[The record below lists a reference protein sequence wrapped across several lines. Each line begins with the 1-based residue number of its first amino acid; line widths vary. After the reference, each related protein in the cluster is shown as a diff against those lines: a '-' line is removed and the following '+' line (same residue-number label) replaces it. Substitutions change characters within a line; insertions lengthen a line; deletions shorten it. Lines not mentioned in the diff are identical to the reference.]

1 MELNNDFNDL
11 NNSQE
16 DSNIMNKINEE
27 AEKIDNNIDNA
38 SLNYLNKYINLSINE
53 LQKEI
58 IQKNEN
64 LISLHEEKEQ
74 SKNKLNDIVKSLNEL
89 VVKNSELLYQKEQD
103 PYLLQQLERVVE
115 LRKRD
120 LTSSKKINNTFKL
133 QYKSMSER
141 IENLLSPEKIETFE
155 GEIDSLRKENSDI
168 NSKIKILKDNNLEN
182 AKKIEGLKDN
192 KKFNNKIKSYSEEI
206 KSLGN
211 KKHEYFTKINLNK
224 RSLDNVIREKDVLL
238 KLYNANIK
246 EDSDEIIVSKINF
259 WLDLIKS
266 DLEGN
271 QDEIIEKAE
280 TDNSKVI
287 KEIDKRVSK
296 NNNKN
301 PLYLPSLNINNN
313 IERARS
319 SSNEKREINNNINN
333 INISQNIHK
342 GIFSKYSILKERT
355 KTKNLPRYMQ
365 YKTEDNKIGD
375 INNDYENT
383 SDNDYRELLNKK
395 NEYVNMINRLEETI
409 KEVQKTSSRKNKS
422 VFNTVNDN
430 SKKLSSLKQQNSLI
444 KIEIEELEKILLLCQ
459 EEVRIK
465 KEIKNNENKINK
477 NNHPDVT
484 ANIILNDLSNI
495 NEDDERKKSIYQ
507 INNIDLKDSKNDITL
522 EYNESNKKIIFPT
535 DISKVEKI
543 DEEEIPEFKSNRNL
557 SREQRL
563 EEIKVKYLE
572 MDEDEN
578 NNHENK
584 EEEKNNEE
592 KKEIENNED
601 IKKENNEDIK
611 KENNEDIKKENNEDV
626 KKENN
631 DEINNENKED
641 VKIENNDDIKND
653 NNEDVKIENN
663 EEKNDENNEDEK
675 VEEEEKKEEGEEG
688 EEGEEE
694 NNEEDI

>member
-38 SLNYLNKYINLSINE
+38 SLNYLNKYINLTINE

-103 PYLLQQLERVVE
+103 PYILQQLERVVE

-168 NSKIKILKDNNLEN
+168 NSKIKLLKDNNLEN

-342 GIFSKYSILKERT
+342 GIFSKYSILKERA

-365 YKTEDNKIGD
+365 YRTEDNKIGD

-444 KIEIEELEKILLLCQ
+444 KNEIEELEKILLLCQ

-641 VKIENNDDIKND
+641 VTIENNDDIKND

-675 VEEEEKKEEGEEG
+675 
-688 EEGEEE
+688 
-694 NNEEDI
+694 

>member
-38 SLNYLNKYINLSINE
+38 SLNYLNKYINLTINE

-103 PYLLQQLERVVE
+103 PYILQQLERVVE

-168 NSKIKILKDNNLEN
+168 NSKIKLLKDNNLEN

-342 GIFSKYSILKERT
+342 GIFSKYSILKERA

-365 YKTEDNKIGD
+365 YRTEDNKIGD

-444 KIEIEELEKILLLCQ
+444 KNEIEELEKILLLCQ

-592 KKEIENNED
+592 KKEIENNE
-601 IKKENNEDIK
+601 KKKMKIMK
-611 KENNEDIKKENNEDV
+611 KLKK
-626 KKENN
+626 
-631 DEINNENKED
+631 
-641 VKIENNDDIKND
+641 KIM
-653 NNEDVKIENN
+653 KI
-663 EEKNDENNEDEK
+663 
-675 VEEEEKKEEGEEG
+675 
-688 EEGEEE
+688 
-694 NNEEDI
+694 

>member
-383 SDNDYRELLNKK
+383 NDNDYRELLNKK
-395 NEYVNMINRLEETI
+395 MNM
-409 KEVQKTSSRKNKS
+409 
-422 VFNTVNDN
+422 
-430 SKKLSSLKQQNSLI
+430 
-444 KIEIEELEKILLLCQ
+444 
-459 EEVRIK
+459 
-465 KEIKNNENKINK
+465 
-477 NNHPDVT
+477 
-484 ANIILNDLSNI
+484 
-495 NEDDERKKSIYQ
+495 
-507 INNIDLKDSKNDITL
+507 
-522 EYNESNKKIIFPT
+522 
-535 DISKVEKI
+535 
-543 DEEEIPEFKSNRNL
+543 
-557 SREQRL
+557 
-563 EEIKVKYLE
+563 
-572 MDEDEN
+572 
-578 NNHENK
+578 
-584 EEEKNNEE
+584 
-592 KKEIENNED
+592 
-601 IKKENNEDIK
+601 
-611 KENNEDIKKENNEDV
+611 
-626 KKENN
+626 
-631 DEINNENKED
+631 
-641 VKIENNDDIKND
+641 
-653 NNEDVKIENN
+653 
-663 EEKNDENNEDEK
+663 
-675 VEEEEKKEEGEEG
+675 
-688 EEGEEE
+688 
-694 NNEEDI
+694 

>member
-211 KKHEYFTKINLNK
+211 KKHEYFIKINLNK

-444 KIEIEELEKILLLCQ
+444 KNEIEELEKILLLCQ
-459 EEVRIK
+459 EEVKIK

-584 EEEKNNEE
+584 EEDKNNEE
-592 KKEIENNED
+592 KKEIENNEEKNNENNEN

-611 KENNEDIKKENNEDV
+611 NENN
-626 KKENN
+626 N
-631 DEINNENKED
+631 DINNENKED
-641 VKIENNDDIKND
+641 VKIENNDDI

-675 VEEEEKKEEGEEG
+675 FEEEEKKEEGEEG
-688 EEGEEE
+688 EGEGEGEEE

>member
-168 NSKIKILKDNNLEN
+168 NSKIKLLKDNNLEN

-238 KLYNANIK
+238 KLYNANIN

-383 SDNDYRELLNKK
+383 NDNDYRELLNKK

-688 EEGEEE
+688 EEE

>member
-38 SLNYLNKYINLSINE
+38 SLNYLNKYINLTINE

-103 PYLLQQLERVVE
+103 PYILQQLERVVE

-141 IENLLSPEKIETFE
+141 IENLLSPEKIDSFE
-155 GEIDSLRKENSDI
+155 GEIDSLRKENTDI

-192 KKFNNKIKSYSEEI
+192 KKFSDKIKSYSDEI

-224 RSLDNVIREKDVLL
+224 RSLENVIREKEVLL

-259 WLDLIKS
+259 WLDLIKN
-266 DLEGN
+266 DLEGT
-271 QDEIIEKAE
+271 QDEIMEKVE

-287 KEIDKRVSK
+287 KEMDKRVSK

-301 PLYLPSLNINNN
+301 PLYLPPLNINNN

-319 SSNEKREINNNINN
+319 SSNEKRKINNNINN
-333 INISQNIHK
+333 TNISQSIHK
-342 GIFSKYSILKERT
+342 GIFSKYSVLKERT

-365 YKTEDNKIGD
+365 NKTEDNKVSD
-375 INNDYENT
+375 INTDYESTN
-383 SDNDYRELLNKK
+383 DNDYRDLLNKK

-409 KEVQKTSSRKNKS
+409 KEVQKTSSRKNKN

-430 SKKLSSLKQQNSLI
+430 SKKLDLLKQQNSLI

-465 KEIKNNENKINK
+465 KEMKNNENKINK
-477 NNHPDVT
+477 NNQPDVT

-507 INNIDLKDSKNDITL
+507 INNTDLKDSKNDITL
-522 EYNESNKKIIFPT
+522 EYNESNKKINFPN

-543 DEEEIPEFKSNRNL
+543 DEEEIPEFKQNKDL

-563 EEIKVKYLE
+563 KEIKVKYLE
-572 MDEDEN
+572 MDEDNEEKVEEN
-578 NNHENK
+578 NKDKVEENK
-584 EEEKNNEE
+584 EEEKDENIKDKIEENNEKEKEQNNEKEKEENNEKEKEENNEKKKEENNEE
-592 KKEIENNED
+592 KKE
-601 IKKENNEDIK
+601 
-611 KENNEDIKKENNEDV
+611 
-626 KKENN
+626 
-631 DEINNENKED
+631 
-641 VKIENNDDIKND
+641 
-653 NNEDVKIENN
+653 ENN
-663 EEKNDENNEDEK
+663 EEEK
-675 VEEEEKKEEGEEG
+675 
-688 EEGEEE
+688 EE
-694 NNEEDI
+694 NNEEEKENNNEEEKEENNEEEKENNNEEEKEENNEEEDI

>member
-103 PYLLQQLERVVE
+103 PYILQQLERVVE

-301 PLYLPSLNINNN
+301 PLYLPPLNINNN

-342 GIFSKYSILKERT
+342 GIFSKYSILKERA

-365 YKTEDNKIGD
+365 YRTEDNKIGD
-375 INNDYENT
+375 INKC
-383 SDNDYRELLNKK
+383 L
-395 NEYVNMINRLEETI
+395 
-409 KEVQKTSSRKNKS
+409 
-422 VFNTVNDN
+422 
-430 SKKLSSLKQQNSLI
+430 
-444 KIEIEELEKILLLCQ
+444 
-459 EEVRIK
+459 
-465 KEIKNNENKINK
+465 
-477 NNHPDVT
+477 
-484 ANIILNDLSNI
+484 
-495 NEDDERKKSIYQ
+495 
-507 INNIDLKDSKNDITL
+507 
-522 EYNESNKKIIFPT
+522 
-535 DISKVEKI
+535 
-543 DEEEIPEFKSNRNL
+543 
-557 SREQRL
+557 
-563 EEIKVKYLE
+563 
-572 MDEDEN
+572 
-578 NNHENK
+578 
-584 EEEKNNEE
+584 
-592 KKEIENNED
+592 
-601 IKKENNEDIK
+601 
-611 KENNEDIKKENNEDV
+611 
-626 KKENN
+626 
-631 DEINNENKED
+631 
-641 VKIENNDDIKND
+641 
-653 NNEDVKIENN
+653 
-663 EEKNDENNEDEK
+663 
-675 VEEEEKKEEGEEG
+675 
-688 EEGEEE
+688 
-694 NNEEDI
+694 

>member
-38 SLNYLNKYINLSINE
+38 SLNYLNKYINLTINE

-103 PYLLQQLERVVE
+103 PYILQQLERVVE

-168 NSKIKILKDNNLEN
+168 NSKIKLLKDNNLEN

-342 GIFSKYSILKERT
+342 GIFSKYSILKERA

-365 YKTEDNKIGD
+365 YRTEDNKIGD

-444 KIEIEELEKILLLCQ
+444 KNEIEELEKILLLCQ

-592 KKEIENNED
+592 KKEIENNEEKKNENNEE

-611 KENNEDIKKENNEDV
+611 NENSDD
-626 KKENN
+626 
-631 DEINNENKED
+631 INNENNED
-641 VKIENNDDIKND
+641 VKIENNDDINNE

-663 EEKNDENNEDEK
+663 EEKKDENNEDEK

-688 EEGEEE
+688 EGEEGEEE

>member
-38 SLNYLNKYINLSINE
+38 SLNYLNKYINLTINE

-103 PYLLQQLERVVE
+103 PYILQQLERVVE

-342 GIFSKYSILKERT
+342 GIFSKYSILKERA

-365 YKTEDNKIGD
+365 YRTEDNKIGD

-444 KIEIEELEKILLLCQ
+444 KNEIEELEKILLLCQ

-592 KKEIENNED
+592 KKEIENNEEKKNENNEE

-611 KENNEDIKKENNEDV
+611 N
-626 KKENN
+626 ENN
-631 DEINNENKED
+631 DDINNENNED
-641 VKIENNDDIKND
+641 VKIENNDDINNE

-663 EEKNDENNEDEK
+663 EEKKDENNEDEK

-688 EEGEEE
+688 EGEEE

>member
-1 MELNNDFNDL
+1 
-11 NNSQE
+11 
-16 DSNIMNKINEE
+16 MNKINEE

-206 KSLGN
+206 KSLVN
-211 KKHEYFTKINLNK
+211 KKHEYFIKINLNK

-444 KIEIEELEKILLLCQ
+444 KNEIEELEKILLLCQ
-459 EEVRIK
+459 EEVKIK

-584 EEEKNNEE
+584 EEDKNNEE
-592 KKEIENNED
+592 KKEIENNEEKNNENNEN

-611 KENNEDIKKENNEDV
+611 NENN
-626 KKENN
+626 N
-631 DEINNENKED
+631 DINNENKED
-641 VKIENNDDIKND
+641 VKIENNDDI

-675 VEEEEKKEEGEEG
+675 FEEEEKKEEGEEG
-688 EEGEEE
+688 EGEGEGEEE

>member
-38 SLNYLNKYINLSINE
+38 SLNYLNKYINLTINE

-103 PYLLQQLERVVE
+103 PYILQQLERVVE

-168 NSKIKILKDNNLEN
+168 NSKIKLLKDNNLEN

-342 GIFSKYSILKERT
+342 GIFSKYSILKERA

-365 YKTEDNKIGD
+365 YRTEDNKIGD

-465 KEIKNNENKINK
+465 KEMKNNENKINK
-477 NNHPDVT
+477 NNQPDVT

-507 INNIDLKDSKNDITL
+507 INNTDLKDSKNDITL

-592 KKEIENNED
+592 KKEIENNEEKKNENNEE

-611 KENNEDIKKENNEDV
+611 N
-626 KKENN
+626 
-631 DEINNENKED
+631 
-641 VKIENNDDIKND
+641 ENNDDINNE

-663 EEKNDENNEDEK
+663 EEKKDENNEDEK

-688 EEGEEE
+688 EGEEGEEE

>member
-238 KLYNANIK
+238 KLYNANIN

-383 SDNDYRELLNKK
+383 NDNDYRELLNKK

-572 MDEDEN
+572 MDEDNEEKVEEN
-578 NNHENK
+578 NKDKVEENK
-584 EEEKNNEE
+584 EEEKDENIKDKIEENNEKEKEQNNEKEKEENNEKEKEENNEE
-592 KKEIENNED
+592 KKE
-601 IKKENNEDIK
+601 
-611 KENNEDIKKENNEDV
+611 
-626 KKENN
+626 
-631 DEINNENKED
+631 
-641 VKIENNDDIKND
+641 
-653 NNEDVKIENN
+653 ENN
-663 EEKNDENNEDEK
+663 EEKKEKNN
-675 VEEEEKKEEGEEG
+675 EEEK
-688 EEGEEE
+688 EE
-694 NNEEDI
+694 NNEEEKENNNEEEKEENNEEEDI

>member
-383 SDNDYRELLNKK
+383 NDNDYRELLNKK

>member
-383 SDNDYRELLNKK
+383 NDNDYRELLNKK

-409 KEVQKTSSRKNKS
+409 KEVQKTSSRKNKN

-430 SKKLSSLKQQNSLI
+430 SKKLDLLKKQNSLI
-444 KIEIEELEKILLLCQ
+444 KTEIEELEKILLLCQ

-465 KEIKNNENKINK
+465 KEMKNNENKINK
-477 NNHPDVT
+477 NIQSDVT

-507 INNIDLKDSKNDITL
+507 INNTDLKDSKNDITL

-611 KENNEDIKKENNEDV
+611 KENNEDV

-688 EEGEEE
+688 EEE

>member
-38 SLNYLNKYINLSINE
+38 SLNYLNKYINLTINE

-103 PYLLQQLERVVE
+103 PYILQQLERVVE

-342 GIFSKYSILKERT
+342 GIFSKYSILKERA

-365 YKTEDNKIGD
+365 YRTEDNKIGD

-592 KKEIENNED
+592 KKEIENNEE
-601 IKKENNEDIK
+601 KKN
-611 KENNEDIKKENNEDV
+611 
-626 KKENN
+626 ENN
-631 DEINNENKED
+631 DDINNENNED
-641 VKIENNDDIKND
+641 VKIENNDDINNE

-663 EEKNDENNEDEK
+663 EEKKDENNEDEK

-688 EEGEEE
+688 EGEEGEEE

>member
-38 SLNYLNKYINLSINE
+38 SLNYLNKYINLTINE

-103 PYLLQQLERVVE
+103 PYILQQLERVVE

-211 KKHEYFTKINLNK
+211 KKHEYFIKINLNK

-342 GIFSKYSILKERT
+342 GIFSKYSILKERA

-365 YKTEDNKIGD
+365 YRTEDNKIGD

-444 KIEIEELEKILLLCQ
+444 KNEIEELEKILLLCQ

-584 EEEKNNEE
+584 EEDKNNEE
-592 KKEIENNED
+592 KKEIENNEEKNNENNEN

-611 KENNEDIKKENNEDV
+611 N
-626 KKENN
+626 ENN
-631 DEINNENKED
+631 DDINNENNED
-641 VKIENNDDIKND
+641 VKIENNDNINNE

-663 EEKNDENNEDEK
+663 EEKKDENNEDEK

-688 EEGEEE
+688 EGEEGEEE

>member
-238 KLYNANIK
+238 KLYNANIN

-383 SDNDYRELLNKK
+383 NDNDYRELLNKK

-592 KKEIENNED
+592 KREIENNED

-688 EEGEEE
+688 EEE

>member
-206 KSLGN
+206 KSLVN
-211 KKHEYFTKINLNK
+211 KKHEYFIKINLNK

-444 KIEIEELEKILLLCQ
+444 KNEIEELEKILLLCQ
-459 EEVRIK
+459 EEVKIK

-584 EEEKNNEE
+584 EEDKNNEE
-592 KKEIENNED
+592 KKEIENNEEKNNENNEN

-611 KENNEDIKKENNEDV
+611 NENN
-626 KKENN
+626 N
-631 DEINNENKED
+631 DINNENKED
-641 VKIENNDDIKND
+641 VKIENNDDI

-675 VEEEEKKEEGEEG
+675 FEEEEKKEEGEEG
-688 EEGEEE
+688 EGEGEGEEE

>member
-192 KKFNNKIKSYSEEI
+192 KKFSDKIKSYSDEI

-224 RSLDNVIREKDVLL
+224 RSLENVIREKDVLL

-259 WLDLIKS
+259 WLDLIKN
-266 DLEGN
+266 DLEGT
-271 QDEIIEKAE
+271 QDEIMEKVE

-287 KEIDKRVSK
+287 KEMDKRVSK

-301 PLYLPSLNINNN
+301 PLYLPPLNINNN

-319 SSNEKREINNNINN
+319 SSNEKRKINNNINN
-333 INISQNIHK
+333 TNISQSIHK
-342 GIFSKYSILKERT
+342 GIFSKYSVLKERT

-365 YKTEDNKIGD
+365 NKTEDNKVSD
-375 INNDYENT
+375 INTDYESTN
-383 SDNDYRELLNKK
+383 DNDYRDLLNKK

-409 KEVQKTSSRKNKS
+409 KEVQKTSSRKNKN

-430 SKKLSSLKQQNSLI
+430 SKKLDLLKKQNSLI
-444 KIEIEELEKILLLCQ
+444 KTEIEELEKILLLCQ

-465 KEIKNNENKINK
+465 KEMKNNENKINK

-507 INNIDLKDSKNDITL
+507 INNTDLKDSKNDITL
-522 EYNESNKKIIFPT
+522 EYNESNKKINFPN

-543 DEEEIPEFKSNRNL
+543 DEEEIPEFKQNKDL

-563 EEIKVKYLE
+563 KEIKVKYLE
-572 MDEDEN
+572 MDEDNEEKVEEN
-578 NNHENK
+578 NKDKVEENK
-584 EEEKNNEE
+584 EEEKDENIKDKIEENNEKEKEQNNEKEKEENNEKEKEENNEE
-592 KKEIENNED
+592 KKE
-601 IKKENNEDIK
+601 
-611 KENNEDIKKENNEDV
+611 
-626 KKENN
+626 
-631 DEINNENKED
+631 
-641 VKIENNDDIKND
+641 
-653 NNEDVKIENN
+653 ENN
-663 EEKNDENNEDEK
+663 EEKKEKNN
-675 VEEEEKKEEGEEG
+675 EEEK
-688 EEGEEE
+688 EE
-694 NNEEDI
+694 NNEEEKENNNEEEKEENNEEEKENNNEEEKEENNEEEDI

>member
-38 SLNYLNKYINLSINE
+38 SLNYLNKYINLTINE

-103 PYLLQQLERVVE
+103 PYILQQLERVVE

-168 NSKIKILKDNNLEN
+168 NSKIKLLKDNNLEN

-342 GIFSKYSILKERT
+342 GIFSKYSILKERA

-365 YKTEDNKIGD
+365 YRTEDNKIGD

-444 KIEIEELEKILLLCQ
+444 KNEIEELEKILLLCQ

-592 KKEIENNED
+592 KKEIENNEEKKNENNEE

-611 KENNEDIKKENNEDV
+611 N
-626 KKENN
+626 
-631 DEINNENKED
+631 
-641 VKIENNDDIKND
+641 ENNDDINNE

-663 EEKNDENNEDEK
+663 EEKKDENNEDEK

-688 EEGEEE
+688 EGEEGEEE

>member
-38 SLNYLNKYINLSINE
+38 SLNYLNKYINLTINE

-103 PYLLQQLERVVE
+103 PYILQQLERVVE

-168 NSKIKILKDNNLEN
+168 NSKIKLLKDNNLEN

-342 GIFSKYSILKERT
+342 GIFSKYSILKERA

-365 YKTEDNKIGD
+365 YRTEDNKIGD

-507 INNIDLKDSKNDITL
+507 INNTDLKDSKNDITL

-592 KKEIENNED
+592 KKEIENNEEKKNENNEE

-611 KENNEDIKKENNEDV
+611 N
-626 KKENN
+626 ENN
-631 DEINNENKED
+631 DDINNENNED
-641 VKIENNDDIKND
+641 VKIENNDDINNE

-663 EEKNDENNEDEK
+663 EEKKDENNEDEK

-688 EEGEEE
+688 EGEEGEEE

>member
-1 MELNNDFNDL
+1 MELNNEFNDL

-27 AEKIDNNIDNA
+27 AEKLDNNIDNA
-38 SLNYLNKYINLSINE
+38 SLNYLNKYVNFSINK
-53 LQKEI
+53 LQEEI
-58 IQKNEN
+58 VEKNKK
-64 LISLHEEKEQ
+64 LISLHEEKEE
-74 SKNKLNDIVKSLNEL
+74 SKNQLNDIVKSLNEL
-89 VVKNSELLYQKEQD
+89 VAKNSELLYQKEPD
-103 PYLLQQLERVVE
+103 PYLLQQLERIVE

-133 QYKSMSER
+133 QFKSMSER
-141 IENLLSPEKIETFE
+141 IENLLSPEKINSFE
-155 GEIDSLRKENSDI
+155 GEIDYLRKENSDI

-192 KKFNNKIKSYSEEI
+192 KKFSDKIKSYSDEI

-224 RSLDNVIREKDVLL
+224 RSLENVIREKDVLL

-259 WLDLIKS
+259 WLDLIKN
-266 DLEGN
+266 DLEGT
-271 QDEIIEKAE
+271 QDEIMEKVE

-287 KEIDKRVSK
+287 KEMDKRVSK

-301 PLYLPSLNINNN
+301 PLYLPPLNINNN

-319 SSNEKREINNNINN
+319 SSNEKRKINNNINN
-333 INISQNIHK
+333 TNISQSIHK
-342 GIFSKYSILKERT
+342 GIFSKYSVLKERT

-365 YKTEDNKIGD
+365 NKTEDNKVSD
-375 INNDYENT
+375 INTDYESTN
-383 SDNDYRELLNKK
+383 DNDYRDLLNKK

-430 SKKLSSLKQQNSLI
+430 SKKLDLLKKQNSLI
-444 KIEIEELEKILLLCQ
+444 KTEIEELEKILLLCQ

-465 KEIKNNENKINK
+465 KEMKNNENKINK
-477 NNHPDVT
+477 NIQSDVT

-507 INNIDLKDSKNDITL
+507 INNTDLKDSKNDITL
-522 EYNESNKKIIFPT
+522 EYNESNKKINFPN

-543 DEEEIPEFKSNRNL
+543 DEEEIPEFKQNKDL

-563 EEIKVKYLE
+563 KEIKVKYLE
-572 MDEDEN
+572 MDEDNEEKVEEN
-578 NNHENK
+578 NKDKVEENK
-584 EEEKNNEE
+584 EEEKDENIKDKIEENNEKEKEQNNEKEKEENNEKEKEENNEE
-592 KKEIENNED
+592 KKE
-601 IKKENNEDIK
+601 
-611 KENNEDIKKENNEDV
+611 
-626 KKENN
+626 
-631 DEINNENKED
+631 
-641 VKIENNDDIKND
+641 
-653 NNEDVKIENN
+653 ENN
-663 EEKNDENNEDEK
+663 EEKKEKNN
-675 VEEEEKKEEGEEG
+675 EEEK
-688 EEGEEE
+688 EE
-694 NNEEDI
+694 NNEEEKENNNEEEKEENNEEEKENNNEEEKEENNEEEDI